1 LRIDQLRPAPTAAE
15 PLEIPPELL
24 DSVVRHQAH
33 LAALIASLRDAGLRE
48 DMVESSVRTLIDSYA
63 DELTLAIRQMMKD
76 PYHG

>member
-1 LRIDQLRPAPTAAE
+1 MRIDQLRPAPTAAE